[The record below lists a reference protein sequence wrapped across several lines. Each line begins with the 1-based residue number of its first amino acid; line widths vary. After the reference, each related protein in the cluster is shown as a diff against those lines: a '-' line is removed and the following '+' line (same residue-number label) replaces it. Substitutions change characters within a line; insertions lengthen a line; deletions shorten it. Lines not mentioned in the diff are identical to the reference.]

1 MHDPASIPPAEVRVD
16 AALVRALLAE
26 QHPDLA
32 GEAVAL
38 AAEGWDNVMFR
49 VGDGLAARLP
59 RRQLGA
65 DLLAV
70 EARWLPPLAE
80 RLGVP
85 VPAPVRAGGPGCGY
99 PWAWS
104 IVPWHVGETADA
116 HPLRPH
122 GVRDFGRALRALH
135 APAPADAPVNP
146 FRGVPLAARPDP
158 LPALGALHA
167 GAVPR
172 PLQRV
177 WRRALAAA
185 PPGPPT
191 WTHGDLHARNV
202 LGAPDGGL
210 VAVIDWGDLGAG
222 DPAVDLSALWTV
234 IHPADHTVFCSTYG
248 PVDGPLL
255 DRARG
260 WALVFGTIFA
270 GLDQDQ
276 DPDAVA
282 LGRRTLAR
290 LQG

>member
-1 MHDPASIPPAEVRVD
+1 MDDPASIPPAEARVD
-16 AALVRALLAE
+16 VALVRALLTA

-32 GEAVAL
+32 GEPVEL

-49 VGDGLAARLP
+49 VGDTLAARLP
-59 RRQLGA
+59 RRALGA
-65 DLLAV
+65 ELLAS
-70 EARWLPPLAE
+70 ETRWLPELAP
-80 RLGVP
+80 RLTVP
-85 VPAPVRAGGPGCGY
+85 VPAPLRAGVPGCGY
-99 PWAWS
+99 PWPWA
-104 IVPWHVGETADA
+104 IVPWHAGETADR
-116 HPLRPH
+116 HPLRPQ
-122 GVRDFGRALRALH
+122 GVRDLGRAMRSLH
-135 APAPADAPVNP
+135 TPAPPDAPVNP
-146 FRGVPLAARPDP
+146 FRGIPLAERPDP
-158 LPALGALHA
+158 LPALTALHD

-177 WRRALAAA
+177 WRRALAAG
-185 PPGPPT
+185 PPGPLA

-202 LGAPDGGL
+202 LGAPDGSL
-210 VAVIDWGDLGAG
+210 VAIIDWGDVGAG

-234 IHPADHTVFCSTYG
+234 LHPADHTAFCSTYG

-270 GLDQDQ
+270 GLAE